1 VNNEVEYT
9 LMQFLASQKE
19 ALALHR
25 FIRLRRRYL
34 LTRNNKIRLRY
45 VTAASVL
52 AVALAATTLNS
63 YTNMNAM
70 YASADNVGYDV
81 ASIEPAAGDSGLSI
95 LQSGISS
102 GIRKASDVI
111 QKANKPHFK
120 EVEVGKGDT
129 VAGLLQNA
137 GLSGTESYQAVK
149 ALGKYVDVRKIRSGQ
164 KIDLHYRPGDD
175 GELELSKM
183 QMKLD
188 PTKEVQ
194 LVRAG
199 PDDFRAEI
207 EERELVSRTHAKSV
221 KIETSLYGSAA
232 RANIPQSVIAE
243 VIRIYSWNIDFQRD
257 IQPGDKIEVLYDSSE
272 TEDGDYSKLGNVLY
286 ASLTVGGRQ
295 IPIYRY
301 EMEDGRVDYF
311 GPDGTSTRKTLMK
324 TPIDG
329 ARISSGFGMRRHPVL
344 GYTKMH
350 KGMDFAASVGTPI
363 YAAGDGKV
371 EYAGRFSS
379 YGNYVR
385 ISHNS
390 KLKTAY
396 AHMHHIA
403 SGIKPGTRVRQGQ
416 VIGYV
421 GTTGRSTG
429 PHLHYEVMVNSKQ
442 VNPKS
447 IDLPTGEQ
455 LAGKDLKRFKSMMSN
470 VKQQYVTL
478 SSGQKFAQNASHTP
492 DNTRIR

>member
-1 VNNEVEYT
+1 
-9 LMQFLASQKE
+9 MQFLASQKE
-19 ALALHR
+19 TLALHR
-25 FIRLRRRYL
+25 IVRLRQRYL
-34 LTRNNKIRLRY
+34 FTRNNKLRLRY
-45 VTAASVL
+45 TTAASFMALAL
-52 AVALAATTLNS
+52 AVGSLNS
-63 YTNMNAM
+63 YLNLGPVTAGG
-70 YASADNVGYDV
+70 ADAYDV
-81 ASIEPAAGDSGLSI
+81 ASIEPAAGISDYGLSI

-102 GIRKASDVI
+102 GMRKASNAI
-111 QKANKPHFK
+111 QKADKPHFK

-175 GELELSKM
+175 GELELAKM

-188 PTKEVQ
+188 PIKEVQ

-207 EERELVSRTHAKSV
+207 EEKELVSRTHAKSV
-221 KIETSLYGSAA
+221 KIENSLYGSAA
-232 RANIPQSVIAE
+232 RANIPHSVIAE

-286 ASLTVGGRQ
+286 ANLTVGGRQ
-295 IPIYRY
+295 LPIYRY
-301 EMEDGRVDYF
+301 ETDEGRIDYF
-311 GPDGTSTRKTLMK
+311 GPDGTSTRKTLMR

-329 ARISSGFGMRRHPVL
+329 ARISSGFGMRKHPVL
-344 GYTKMH
+344 GYSKMH

-371 EYAGRFSS
+371 EYSGRFSS

-396 AHMHHIA
+396 AHMHRIA
-403 SGIKPGTRVRQGQ
+403 PGVKPGSRVRQGQ

-442 VNPKS
+442 VNPNS
-447 IDLPTGEQ
+447 VDLPTGET
-455 LAGKDLKRFKSMMSN
+455 LGGKDLKRFKSQIKT
-470 VKQQYVTL
+470 VKQQYVSL
-478 SSGQKFAQNASHTP
+478 SSGQKFAQNAAHQAP
-492 DNTRIR
+492 AIR